1 MSYRRFLAALVV
13 LLMVL
18 TVALAGCSGNKSTG
32 NSSSGG
38 SKGDKAGSAATKYP
52 EKPVTIV
59 IGFGAGG
66 GVDTASRG
74 IQPYLQK
81 YLGGTVLVENKPGN
95 NALIATNYVGQAKSD
110 GYTLLA
116 GTNGMALMSSLYA
129 DSYKL
134 GKPLQE
140 ALIPIYSWVNADGN
154 GILVKKDSPFK
165 TIDDLAAEAKKRS
178 VKMAI
183 AGGMGS
189 TDQVTVLM
197 LQKVYGGQWTIIP
210 MESASEVAAAVQGGK
225 VDAGSGSPASAS
237 MDPAQLRMLAVTM
250 EKRSTR
256 WPDTPTFAELGKPE
270 LTIIFVVG
278 IMAPAGTPPEIVQKV
293 ADAFDKARNDPEFVA
308 WAQKTNQPIGTEGW
322 KADKFKNYLKT
333 YQDNM
338 QKILPDLQAQIK
350 AAQGA
355 KK

>member
-1 MSYRRFLAALVV
+1 MRQRRLIAILTVALLV
-13 LLMVL
+13 LS
-18 TVALAGCSGNKSTG
+18 VALAGCGQSAG
-32 NSSSGG
+32 NSG
-38 SKGDKAGSAATKYP
+38 SKGTEGSKDSSAATKYP

-59 IGFGAGG
+59 VGFGAGG
-66 GVDTASRG
+66 GVDTAARG
-74 IQPYLQK
+74 LQPYLQK
-81 YLGGTVLVENKPGN
+81 YLGGTVLVENKPGS
-95 NALIATNYVGQAKSD
+95 NALIATNYVGQSKPD

-116 GTNGMALMSSLYA
+116 GANGMALNSMLFP

-134 GKPLQE
+134 GKPFQE

-210 MESASEVAAAVQGGK
+210 MESASEVAAAVEGGK

-237 MDPAQLRMLAVTM
+237 MDPAQLRMLAVTT

-256 WPDTPTFAELGKPE
+256 WPETPTFAELGKPE

-278 IMAPAGTPPEIVQKV
+278 VMAPSNTPPEIVKKLGE
-293 ADAFDKARNDPEFVA
+293 AFDKARNDPEFIA
-308 WAQKTNQPIGTEGW
+308 WAKKTNQPIGTEGW

-338 QKILPDLQAQIK
+338 QKILPDIQAQIK
-350 AAQGA
+350 AAQGT